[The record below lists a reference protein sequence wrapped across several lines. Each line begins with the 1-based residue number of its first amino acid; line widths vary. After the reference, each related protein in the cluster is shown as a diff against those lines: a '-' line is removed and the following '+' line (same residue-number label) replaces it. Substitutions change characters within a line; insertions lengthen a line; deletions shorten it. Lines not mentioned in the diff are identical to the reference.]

1 MVLNSSFTP
10 RNFCE
15 QSEKASHD
23 ATLRAVLD
31 HATRYF
37 MAKRG
42 AALNAFA
49 DRETHFARARSAR
62 LTALSRLPE
71 LLEQLEQNAT
81 RAGTQVH
88 WATDAAEARAIIT
101 GIAQGCG
108 AKVVVKGKSMVTE
121 EIALNPALEATGP
134 DGIEVWE
141 TDLGEF
147 IVQLAGEPHSHIIAP
162 AIHKSRAD
170 VAALF
175 REKLGLA
182 ALDDGTSIPELTLLA
197 RRALREK
204 FLAADLGVTGVNIAV
219 AETGSLILV
228 ENEGNIRMSTTCPP
242 VHVAV
247 MSLEKVAATL
257 EDAADV
263 LRVLPRSAT
272 GQKMSS
278 YVSVLT
284 GPRRANEPNVEND
297 GAREAHLVILDNG
310 RSEVLSDPLL
320 REALLCFRCGACLNS
335 CPVYQTIGGHAY
347 GSVYSGPIG
356 ALLSSLLL
364 PAKDTRD
371 LPFGCTLCG
380 ACKKTCPLSID
391 HPKLML
397 RLRERVCA
405 GRPGFASAAHT
416 FLALHP
422 LAYRLAVGAA
432 RAVDPNLDLLPRLPG
447 LPSGVAQ
454 FADTRQLPELKR
466 CFSAQ
471 LRDDR
476 KNQGRKNQGRKKEG
490 RKKQGG
496 A

>member
-1 MVLNSSFTP
+1 VVLTSTFTP
-10 RNFCE
+10 RNFRE
-15 QSEKASHD
+15 QSERASHD

-37 MAKRG
+37 MGKRG
-42 AALNAFA
+42 AALEAFA
-49 DRETHFARARSAR
+49 DRDTHFARARSAR
-62 LTALSRLPE
+62 LTALSRLPD
-71 LLEQLEQNAT
+71 LLEQLERSASA
-81 RAGTQVH
+81 AGTKVH
-88 WATDAAEARAIIT
+88 WAADAAEGRAIVT
-101 GIAQGCG
+101 GIAKGCG

-121 EIALNPALEATGP
+121 EIALNPALEATGA
-134 DGIEVWE
+134 EVWE

-147 IVQLAGEPHSHIIAP
+147 IVQLAGEPPSHIIAP
-162 AIHKSRAD
+162 CIHKSRAD

-182 ALDDGTSIPELTLLA
+182 DLSDSASIPELTLLA

-204 FLAADLGVTGVNIAV
+204 FLAADLGVTGVNMAV
-219 AETGSLILV
+219 AESGSVILV

-247 MSLEKVAATL
+247 MSLEKVVATL
-257 EDAADV
+257 EDAADL

-284 GPRRANEPNVEND
+284 GPRRADELD

-310 RSEVLSDPLL
+310 RSEVLADPVL

-364 PAKDTRD
+364 PAEDTRD
-371 LPFGCTLCG
+371 LPFGCTMCG
-380 ACKKTCPLSID
+380 ACKKTCPLGID
-391 HPKLML
+391 HPNLML

-405 GRPGFASAAHT
+405 GKPHFIGAAHA
-416 FLALHP
+416 FLASHP

-432 RAVDPNLDLLPRLPG
+432 RAVDPRLDLLPRLPG
-447 LPSGVAQ
+447 LPSGLASFVES
-454 FADTRQLPELKR
+454 RQPPGLKSS
-466 CFSAQ
+466 FSAQ
-471 LRDDR
+471 LRA
-476 KNQGRKNQGRKKEG
+476 G

>member
-1 MVLNSSFTP
+1 MVLTSSFSP
-10 RNFCE
+10 RNFR
-15 QSEKASHD
+15 QRSERASRD

-37 MAKRG
+37 MTKRG
-42 AALNAFA
+42 AALDAFA

-62 LTALSRLPE
+62 LTALSRLPD
-71 LLEQLEQNAT
+71 LLEQLEQRAT
-81 RAGTQVH
+81 AAGTQVH
-88 WATDAAEARAIIT
+88 WAADAAQAREIVT

-108 AKVVVKGKSMVTE
+108 AKVVVKGKSMISE
-121 EIALNPALEATGP
+121 EIALNAALEATGA
-134 DGIEVWE
+134 EVWE

-147 IVQLAGEPHSHIIAP
+147 IVQLAEEPPSHIIAP
-162 AIHKSRAD
+162 CIHKSRAD

-175 REKLGLA
+175 RAKLGLA
-182 ALDDGTSIPELTLLA
+182 GLPGQEALEDSASIPELTLLA

-219 AETGSLILV
+219 AETGSVILV

-257 EDAADV
+257 EDAADL

-284 GPRRANEPNVEND
+284 GPRRAGEND
-297 GAREAHLVILDNG
+297 GPRESHLVILDNG
-310 RSEVLSDPLL
+310 RSGVLADPIL

-356 ALLSSLLL
+356 ALLSALLL
-364 PAKDTRD
+364 PAGDTRD

-380 ACKKTCPLSID
+380 ACKRTCPLGID

-405 GRPGFASAAHT
+405 GAPGFASAAHT

-432 RAVDPNLDLLPRLPG
+432 RAVDPHLELLPRLSSSLPAG
-447 LPSGVAQ
+447 LASDLSAGMASFVES
-454 FADTRQLPELKR
+454 RQLPELKKP
-466 CFSAQ
+466 FTAQ
-471 LRDDR
+471 LRSR
-476 KNQGRKNQGRKKEG
+476 
-490 RKKQGG
+490 RKKQGRKQGG

>member
-1 MVLNSSFTP
+1 MDLSP
-10 RNFCE
+10 RHFRE
-15 QSEKASHD
+15 QSERACHD

-37 MAKRG
+37 QAKRG
-42 AALNAFA
+42 AALELFA
-49 DRETHFARARSAR
+49 DRETHFARARSVR
-62 LTALSRLPE
+62 LAALSRLPE
-71 LLEQLEQNAT
+71 LLEELERNAMA
-81 RAGTQVH
+81 AGTRVH
-88 WATDAAEARAIIT
+88 WAADAAEAREIIT
-101 GIAQGCG
+101 GIAKGCN
-108 AKVVVKGKSMVTE
+108 ARVVVKGKSMVTE
-121 EIALNPALEATGP
+121 EIALNPALEAA
-134 DGIEVWE
+134 GIEVWE

-147 IVQLAGEPHSHIIAP
+147 IVQLAGEPPSHIIAP
-162 AIHKSRAD
+162 AIHKSRTE
-170 VAALF
+170 VAELF

-182 ALDDGTSIPELTLLA
+182 DLDNGASIPELTMLA
-197 RRALREK
+197 RQALREK
-204 FLAADLGVTGVNIAV
+204 FLAADLGVTGVNMAV
-219 AETGSLILV
+219 AATGSVILV

-247 MSLEKVAATL
+247 MSLEKIVATL

-284 GPRRANEPNVEND
+284 GPRRANESD
-297 GAREAHLVILDNG
+297 GARQMHLVILDNG
-310 RSEVLSDPLL
+310 RSEVLADPIL

-364 PAKDTRD
+364 PPEDTRD

-380 ACKKTCPLSID
+380 ACKKTCPLGID

-397 RLRERVCA
+397 TLRQRVCA
-405 GRPGFASAAHT
+405 GKPGFASAAHS

-422 LAYRLAVGAA
+422 LLYRLAVGAA
-432 RAVDPNLDLLPRLPG
+432 RAVDPHLDLLPRLPG
-447 LPSGVAQ
+447 LPSGLANFV
-454 FADTRQLPELKR
+454 DTRQPPELKR
-466 CFSAQ
+466 PFTAQ
-471 LRDDR
+471 LRR
-476 KNQGRKNQGRKKEG
+476 RNKQG
-490 RKKQGG
+490 RKKQGD

>member
-1 MVLNSSFTP
+1 MVLTSTFTP
-10 RNFCE
+10 RNFRQ

-37 MAKRG
+37 MGKRG
-42 AALNAFA
+42 AALDAFA
-49 DRETHFARARSAR
+49 DRDTHFARARAAR
-62 LTALSRLPE
+62 LAALSRLPE
-71 LLEQLEQNAT
+71 LLEELEQSAI
-81 RAGTQVH
+81 AVGTQVH
-88 WATDAAEARAIIT
+88 WAADAAEAREIIT
-101 GIAQGCG
+101 GIAKDCG

-121 EIALNPALEATGP
+121 EIALNPALEATGA
-134 DGIEVWE
+134 EVWE

-147 IVQLAGEPHSHIIAP
+147 IVQLAGEPPSHIIAP
-162 AIHKSRAD
+162 CIHKSRAD

-175 REKLGLA
+175 REKLDLA
-182 ALDDGTSIPELTLLA
+182 DLSDSASIPELTLLA

-204 FLAADLGVTGVNIAV
+204 FLAADLGVTGVNMAV
-219 AETGSLILV
+219 AESGTVILV

-247 MSLEKVAATL
+247 MSLEKVVATL
-257 EDAADV
+257 EDAADI

-284 GPRRANEPNVEND
+284 GARRKGELD
-297 GAREAHLVILDNG
+297 GARESHLVILDNG
-310 RSEVLSDPLL
+310 RSEVLADPIL

-364 PAKDTRD
+364 PAEDTRD
-371 LPFGCTLCG
+371 LPFGCTMCG
-380 ACKKTCPLSID
+380 ACKKTCPLGID

-405 GRPGFASAAHT
+405 GKPQFIGAAHA
-416 FLALHP
+416 FLATHP

-432 RAVDPNLDLLPRLPG
+432 RAVDPRLDLLPRLPG
-447 LPSGVAQ
+447 LPSGLASFVES
-454 FADTRQLPELKR
+454 RQPPGLKPP
-466 CFSAQ
+466 FSAQ
-471 LRDDR
+471 LRA
-476 KNQGRKNQGRKKEG
+476 G